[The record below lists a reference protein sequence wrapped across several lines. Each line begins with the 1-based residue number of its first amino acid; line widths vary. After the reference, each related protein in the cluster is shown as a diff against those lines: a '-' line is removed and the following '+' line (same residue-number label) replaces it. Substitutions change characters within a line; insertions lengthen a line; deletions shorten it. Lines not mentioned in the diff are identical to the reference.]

1 MSRELFSVKHSFV
14 LDGRGL
20 VVVPDPAIDGDV
32 LAAGDPII
40 VKHCDGSELSA
51 TVSSIEIISGRDESM
66 QPMSTFAIVL
76 PKRFT
81 RDDVPVGCSV
91 WSASS

>member
-1 MSRELFSVKHSFV
+1 MSHELFTVKHSFV

-20 VVVPDPAIDGDV
+20 VVVPDPSIDGDM
-32 LAAGDPII
+32 LDAGDSII
-40 VKHCDGSELSA
+40 VKRNDGSELSA
-51 TVSSIEIISGRDESM
+51 TVSSVEILSGRDESM

-81 RDDVPVGCSV
+81 CDDVPVGCSV
-91 WSASS
+91 WSAST

>member
-1 MSRELFSVKHSFV
+1 MSRELFTVKHSFI

-20 VVVPDPAIDGDV
+20 VVVPDPAIDVEV
-32 LAAGDPII
+32 LAAGDSII
-40 VKHCDGSELSA
+40 VKHGDGSELPA

-66 QPMSTFAIVL
+66 QPISTFAIVL
-76 PKRFT
+76 PKRLT

-91 WSASS
+91 WSAPN